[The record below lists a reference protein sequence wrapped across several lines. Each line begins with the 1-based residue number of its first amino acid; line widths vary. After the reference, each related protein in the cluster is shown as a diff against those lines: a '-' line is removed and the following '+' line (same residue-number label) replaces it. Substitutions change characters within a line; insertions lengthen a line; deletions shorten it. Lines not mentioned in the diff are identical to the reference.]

1 MKVTIELSDLQI
13 LKILALYP
21 ATEEQTEA
29 VMAVVRETPELD
41 LTEQCRTKKD
51 YIELSLAVAAFAV
64 AVITEKYKPD
74 TSV

>member
-64 AVITEKYKPD
+64 AVLIEKYIPD